1 MRKAFLT
8 GVCALLVAAPA
19 LSAQTPPQKIA
30 IINSQQ
36 LFQIAPGRIEAQA
49 TFEKE
54 QIVFR
59 SKLQRMSDSLQEMQS
74 KYQKEEVS
82 LSPTAK
88 DARQKALRAAETDMQ
103 DRAQKMN
110 EAQQNRESELMAP
123 ILDTIKK
130 ALEEIRVAG
139 GYSFILDA
147 ASTSGVLAA
156 FYKNLDVTDQVA
168 SKMKLA
174 APKAPAKA
182 GPTAAPVGI
191 KKPPMQ

>member
-1 MRKAFLT
+1 MRKGFLT
-8 GVCALLVAAPA
+8 GVCALLLAAPA
-19 LSAQTPPQKIA
+19 LSAQAPQKIA

-36 LFQIAPGRIEAQA
+36 LFQIAPGRVEAQA

-54 QIVFR
+54 QIDFR
-59 SKLQRMSDSLQEMQS
+59 AKLQKMSDSLQAMQS

-110 EAQQNRESELMAP
+110 EAQQSRESELMAP
-123 ILDTIKK
+123 ILETIKK

-156 FYKNLDVTDQVA
+156 FDKNLDVTDQVA

-174 APKAPAKA
+174 APKVPGKP